1 MADASTQRSLGVMG
15 EKRGCRGLMARE
27 GVGFTHTHT
36 LPCTPGFVFVQVSP
50 ARTRRE
56 AKAAVKT
63 RSCLPVCKSFPN
75 RSTATENGLRTQ
87 NGGAGRECFGATVE
101 LQEGGDARAS
111 WFLLQKEH
119 FSSSGPS
126 AVEPEPI
133 QLLWGAFRVVVVLL
147 KEVVSTHSLRFSLSR
162 WSNSVWSSQRELTS
176 RLFGLSWC
184 NKI

>member
-1 MADASTQRSLGVMG
+1 MADASTQRSLGVLG

-36 LPCTPGFVFVQVSP
+36 LPRTPGFVFVQVSP

-133 QLLWGAFRVVVVLL
+133 QLLWGAFRVVVLL